1 MKWRPIAERLDT
13 GLNKYLAEIGRI
25 PLLTAEQE
33 HAVATKA
40 SNGDKA
46 ARDQMIHSNL
56 RLVVTI
62 AQDYLNL
69 GLPLSDLISEG
80 TMGLAKAVERFDPT
94 KAAKLS
100 TYAAWWIKQSIKLA
114 LSNQVK
120 TVRLPI
126 HLQQKIAKSVESPW
140 TWRTTSVAN
149 RPMTSWLK
157 RLGCN
162 RQEFPS
168 CEMAFLVQ
176 CHLMLWLG
184 KMIPSSSAK

>member
-1 MKWRPIAERLDT
+1 MKRRPIAERLDT

-80 TMGLAKAVERFDPT
+80 TMGLARRWSD
-94 KAAKLS
+94 
-100 TYAAWWIKQSIKLA
+100 SI
-114 LSNQVK
+114 
-120 TVRLPI
+120 
-126 HLQQKIAKSVESPW
+126 
-140 TWRTTSVAN
+140 
-149 RPMTSWLK
+149 
-157 RLGCN
+157 
-162 RQEFPS
+162 
-168 CEMAFLVQ
+168 
-176 CHLMLWLG
+176 
-184 KMIPSSSAK
+184 